1 MKKIRSLAI
10 TALSVVFFSGC
21 ASSVTYNSAYEPRA
35 EYPAESLSGKA
46 LILTDASEDML
57 VLSQSPSSFTG
68 GSTTI
73 NVGIGLIIKEIATSV
88 FDSLFEEGADSSNN
102 KSVASEYRVVVTPSH
117 SALDFQYNQIDNLG
131 FAITPKASVTI
142 RVEITDPVDGS
153 ALLDGSYPSG
163 LIAGETYAISGSP
176 SEKINEVIHQAVGKA
191 LSNAARDLRIA
202 LD

>member
-10 TALSVVFFSGC
+10 TALGVVFFSGC

-46 LILTDASEDML
+46 LILTEASEDML
-57 VLSQSPSSFTG
+57 ILSQSPSSFTG

-102 KSVASEYRVVVTPSH
+102 NSIASEYRVVVTPSH

-163 LIAGETYAISGSP
+163 LIEGETYAISGSP